1 MYIVPVLSAS
11 IAATAL
17 MSFYMFIVALFSG
30 KEYRIPFVLGSMFSE
45 KSTAGNLM
53 DYSLRTRI
61 IGTVIHYFTG
71 ALFALAFL
79 FLWRRE
85 WIDLSVESMFLYG
98 VIIGITGIVVWRIFF
113 FFHPFAVR
121 INLKKYLFHLFI
133 AHLVF
138 AAVLVYVF
146 GILTKD
152 VLVMEGPYGIIEM

>member
-1 MYIVPVLSAS
+1 MFIAPVLAAS
-11 IAATAL
+11 VAATAV

-30 KEYRIPFVLGSMFSE
+30 KEYRIPFILGSMFSE

-61 IGTVIHYFTG
+61 VGTLMHYFTG

-79 FLWRRE
+79 FSWRRE
-85 WIDLSVESMFLYG
+85 WLDLSVESMFVYG
-98 VIIGITGIVVWRIFF
+98 IIIGIAGIVVWRIFF

-133 AHLVF
+133 AHLIF
-138 AAVLVYVF
+138 SAVLWYAFVL
-146 GILTKD
+146 LTKD
-152 VLVMEGPYGIIEM
+152 MLLMEEPYSIIEM